1 MKQALEFLTE
11 LKQNNNRE
19 WFMENKSRYESSRSM
34 IIQFLD
40 QKLIPGLASF
50 DPSVQNIT
58 GKQCLFR
65 IYRDIRFSKDK
76 TPYKTNFGASIGLAG
91 RKLQT
96 AGYYFHIEP
105 GNSFIGGGI
114 YHPTSDELKALRKE
128 VYYSIDKL
136 NKIRSNPD
144 FKKVFGDI
152 TGDKLQRVP
161 LGYPKDFPYPELLK
175 FKDYLVIRSVSD
187 EELLKPDLD
196 QYLLHIFKLQKPF
209 NDFLNEA
216 LLNGNEEE
224 VL

>member
-1 MKQALEFLTE
+1 MKQALEFLRE

-19 WFMENKSRYESSRSM
+19 WFIENKSRYESSRKM

-40 QKLIPGLASF
+40 QKMIPGLAAF
-50 DPSVQNIT
+50 DPSVQNIM

-96 AGYYFHIEP
+96 AGYYLHIEP

-114 YHPTSDELKALRKE
+114 YHPTSEELKAIRKE

-152 TGDKLQRVP
+152 TGDQLQRAP
-161 LGYPKDFPYPELLK
+161 LGFPKDFPHLELLR
-175 FKDYLVIRSVSD
+175 FKDYLVMKSLTD

-196 QYLLHIFKLQKPF
+196 QYLLGIFKLQKPF

-216 LLNGNEEE
+216 LLNGNDEE
-224 VL
+224 VS